1 MTHRILVAED
11 EANYRQ
17 VLSLMVA
24 DLDVTLLEA
33 PDGRAALDILAK
45 EDVDLVITD
54 MNMPRLDG
62 MALLKELA
70 SRPKAPP
77 VVVMTAYA
85 SVDSAVDAMREGAID
100 YLTKPFDE
108 ARLRLTLKRALRM
121 TDLMAENHRL
131 RDTVEQRY
139 DFSQIL
145 GASEPMVAA
154 LKLAGKVAASDS
166 TVLVQGESGT
176 GKELVAR
183 AIHFNSPRRSG
194 PFVALNCAA
203 IPETLLE
210 AELFGA
216 EAGAY
221 TGATKRRRGRVEL
234 ARGGTLFLDEVG
246 DMPGT
251 LQTKLL
257 RLLQEKTFTPLGAE
271 AEQKADIRF
280 VFATHRNL
288 EQMVKEGKF
297 REDLMYRVSVLR
309 VALPPLRARGG
320 DVALLADAFVARFA
334 QDTGRKGL
342 RLSAA
347 AKVALAH
354 HAFPGN
360 VRELSNII
368 ERAVILAEEEVIE
381 PSDLGLHEPAAA
393 APVSASRAAEA
404 TAGETF
410 SLPEQGIQLEEVEK
424 GFVRQALE
432 RTAGNKSKAARLLGL
447 TRATLRYRIEKMGL
461 EDSGGDDG

>member
-257 RLLQEKTFTPLGAE
+257 RLL
-271 AEQKADIRF
+271 
-280 VFATHRNL
+280 
-288 EQMVKEGKF
+288 
-297 REDLMYRVSVLR
+297 
-309 VALPPLRARGG
+309 
-320 DVALLADAFVARFA
+320 
-334 QDTGRKGL
+334 
-342 RLSAA
+342 
-347 AKVALAH
+347 
-354 HAFPGN
+354 
-360 VRELSNII
+360 
-368 ERAVILAEEEVIE
+368 
-381 PSDLGLHEPAAA
+381 
-393 APVSASRAAEA
+393 
-404 TAGETF
+404 
-410 SLPEQGIQLEEVEK
+410 
-424 GFVRQALE
+424 
-432 RTAGNKSKAARLLGL
+432 
-447 TRATLRYRIEKMGL
+447 
-461 EDSGGDDG
+461 

>member
-1 MTHRILVAED
+1 M
-11 EANYRQ
+11 
-17 VLSLMVA
+17 
-24 DLDVTLLEA
+24 
-33 PDGRAALDILAK
+33 
-45 EDVDLVITD
+45 
-54 MNMPRLDG
+54 
-62 MALLKELA
+62 
-70 SRPKAPP
+70 
-77 VVVMTAYA
+77 
-85 SVDSAVDAMREGAID
+85 
-100 YLTKPFDE
+100 
-108 ARLRLTLKRALRM
+108 
-121 TDLMAENHRL
+121 
-131 RDTVEQRY
+131 
-139 DFSQIL
+139 
-145 GASEPMVAA
+145 
-154 LKLAGKVAASDS
+154 
-166 TVLVQGESGT
+166 
-176 GKELVAR
+176 
-183 AIHFNSPRRSG
+183 
-194 PFVALNCAA
+194 
-203 IPETLLE
+203 
-210 AELFGA
+210 
-216 EAGAY
+216 
-221 TGATKRRRGRVEL
+221 
-234 ARGGTLFLDEVG
+234 
-246 DMPGT
+246 
-251 LQTKLL
+251 
-257 RLLQEKTFTPLGAE
+257 GAE